1 MSLIAPIKIKE
12 KLVKEEEAYQE
23 QGGFGLLQNLTS
35 GGAGA
40 GIVNRP
46 SWRESR
52 KRKRRFAPLV
62 LDPLNL
68 NGTVCYRLPVFDP
81 LKYTAIFTTLSVDIF
96 LFWIIID
103 GWIF

>member
-35 GGAGA
+35 GGAGT

-81 LKYTAIFTTLSVDIF
+81 LKYKRQFSLHF
-96 LFWIIID
+96 R
-103 GWIF
+103 WIFFFSG